1 MKQDSKEYSLN
12 EYTEVY
18 NSIVESG
25 QNPHNVLVSFLL
37 RSNFP
42 CERFDRENVFVDV
55 NYDGNKRGCLRFL
68 NSLECI
74 IEDARERLNVRCSGF
89 IKNKLT
95 GRFYGSIKMADG
107 SSKYMDFVISN
118 IADMRNRVVC
128 KCLVLVLSD
137 SKDSEYGHE
146 IEYTVIDDVSN
157 EKIHATVEF

>member
-18 NSIVESG
+18 NSIVDSG
-25 QNPHNVLVSFLL
+25 QNPHNVLVSYLL

-42 CERFDRENVFVDV
+42 NERFSRDNIFVDV
-55 NYDGNKRGCLRFL
+55 VFNGDKNGCMRFL

-74 IEDARERLNVRCSGF
+74 IEDARERLNARCSGF

-95 GRFYGSIKMADG
+95 GSFHGTVKMADG

-118 IADMRNRVVC
+118 IADVRCRVVG

-137 SKDSEYGHE
+137 SKDATYGHE
-146 IEYTVIDDVSN
+146 IEYTVIDDVSS